1 MLTGTPTR
9 DQPVS
14 IAMQDKVSD
23 AREALSLPEI
33 VYRKLRDSIVNGV
46 YPPGSML
53 RQVEVA
59 ETLGVSRNPL
69 REALPRL
76 ESEGIVTL
84 FPRRGYA
91 VATLDPSEVQDVFDL
106 RILLETNLVH
116 RAAKLRIRADG
127 ERVKKI
133 VNEMAT
139 LAAHAES
146 VDRAQWFDMN
156 LQFHDA
162 LMDPARRPHHLK
174 ALKQSRGALEVYIRT
189 EVRLT
194 GDLRQAQR
202 EHAAM
207 AKAFVD
213 GDADHLV
220 ELTRRNSEHTRDRL
234 LQGLARVPTATD

>member
-1 MLTGTPTR
+1 MWMMPISEAE
-9 DQPVS
+9 VFE
-14 IAMQDKVSD
+14 MQDKVSD
-23 AREALSLPEI
+23 AREALSLSEL

-76 ESEGIVTL
+76 ESEGIVIL

-91 VATLDPSEVQDVFDL
+91 VATLEPGEIEDVFDL
-106 RILLETNLVH
+106 RILIETHLV
-116 RAAKLRIRADG
+116 RRSAKLRTKRDSDHA
-127 ERVKKI
+127 KNI
-133 VNEMAT
+133 VSEMAA
-139 LAAHAES
+139 LAAQAEI

-156 LQFHDA
+156 LKFHDA
-162 LMDPARRPHHLK
+162 LMQPANRPHHLK

-207 AKAFVD
+207 AKAFIA
-213 GDADHLV
+213 GDADRLV
-220 ELTRRNSEHTRDRL
+220 ELTRKHSEHTRDRL
-234 LQGLARVPTATD
+234 LQGLARAADKD

>member
-1 MLTGTPTR
+1 
-9 DQPVS
+9 
-14 IAMQDKVSD
+14 MQNKMSD
-23 AREALSLPEI
+23 TQEALSLPEL

-91 VATLDPSEVQDVFDL
+91 VATLDPAEIEDVFDL
-106 RILLETNLVH
+106 RILLETHLVN
-116 RAAKLRIRADG
+116 RAARLRTKADC
-127 ERVKKI
+127 ERVRQI
-133 VNEMAT
+133 IAQMAG
-139 LAAHAES
+139 LAARAES

-156 LQFHDA
+156 LEFHDA
-162 LMDPARRPHHLK
+162 LMEPARRSHHLK

-202 EHAAM
+202 EHATM
-207 AKAFVD
+207 AKAFIE
-213 GDADHLV
+213 GDAEHLV
-220 ELTRRNSEHTRDRL
+220 ELTRKHSEHTRNRL
-234 LQGLARVPTATD
+234 LDGLAKAAKTK

>member
-1 MLTGTPTR
+1 M
-9 DQPVS
+9 
-14 IAMQDKVSD
+14 AMRQRITD
-23 AREALSLPEI
+23 APEALSLPEL

-59 ETLGVSRNPL
+59 EMLGVSRNPL

-91 VATLDPSEVQDVFDL
+91 VATLDPGEIEDVFDL
-106 RILLETNLVH
+106 RIMLETNLVH
-116 RAAKLRIRADG
+116 YAALLRTKADG

-133 VNEMAT
+133 VSEMAA

-146 VDRAQWFDMN
+146 TDRAQWFDMTQ
-156 LQFHDA
+156 QFHDA
-162 LMDPARRPHHLK
+162 LMLPARRPHHLK

-202 EHAAM
+202 EHTAM
-207 AKAFVD
+207 SRAFVE
-213 GDADHLV
+213 GDADRLV
-220 ELTRRNSEHTRDRL
+220 KLTRTHSENTRNRL
-234 LQGLARVPTATD
+234 LQGLKQAERDT